1 MIFKALRLA
10 VHILPCDS
18 LQAAA
23 IFVMYISYIVF
34 VIIINFLVETGTRK
48 IILTFVLMFH
58 IRTMYYFTF
67 IISKKGEGGREEGQI

>member
-1 MIFKALRLA
+1 
-10 VHILPCDS
+10 
-18 LQAAA
+18 
-23 IFVMYISYIVF
+23 MYMHFHVLYF

-67 IISKKGEGGREEGQI
+67 IISKKGEEGREGGREGGQI